1 MRMTN
6 RKTQR
11 PQNAY
16 TLKHNTHTCM
26 LTHTDACSGKNTD
39 AHTLTHPW
47 NQILLLIDTTLF
59 VPQLCTPKQTYRTA
73 CTYVQFYPEISF
85 EANAN
90 TFN

>member
-1 MRMTN
+1 MRMTH
-6 RKTQR
+6 RKTR
-11 PQNAY
+11 GHKMHTHTN
-16 TLKHNTHTCM
+16 TTHTCM
-26 LTHTDACSGKNTD
+26 LTRTDACSGKNTD

-90 TFN
+90 KFN